1 MKNFLYPSMQPVKTL
16 AKACKCEY
24 AEPKNALTAT
34 AKGVIVKPIYRF
46 IA

>member
-1 MKNFLYPSMQPVKTL
+1 MENFLYLSMRSVKTL
-16 AKACKCEY
+16 AKACKGDY